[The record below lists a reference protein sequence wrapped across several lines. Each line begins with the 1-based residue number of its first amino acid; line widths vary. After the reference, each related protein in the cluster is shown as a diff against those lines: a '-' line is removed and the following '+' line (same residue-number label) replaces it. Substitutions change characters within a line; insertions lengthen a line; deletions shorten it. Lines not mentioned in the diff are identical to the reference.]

1 MPSGLLPP
9 CSHPGQVIP
18 VSLPPS
24 CTLLP
29 APSSLQ
35 ACAPTVRPCSPLPR
49 APGILRWA
57 CHPPGRRLCI
67 PLGGTPPCLFLPLCA
82 RAALP
87 AFAQQSLAPC
97 SSPLINATALMS
109 AGWKGTWVCEADKHK
124 ALEMY
129 KVGVPTHPHHSRRG
143 NEGRPLVRFGA
154 APRQC
159 LLPYRRRTWLLLLG
173 CCAGVEDRSEGA
185 RCCCALTRRRSR
197 AGGWNTVSCNVFA
210 PLRRGAST
218 LTEQMN
224 QCC

>member
-1 MPSGLLPP
+1 MSRLRAACPRACSPHVLIQVIPFLLPP
-9 CSHPGQVIP
+9 Q
-18 VSLPPS
+18 

-29 APSSLQ
+29 APCLQ

-67 PLGGTPPCLFLPLCA
+67 PLGGTPPCLFLPLGA

-129 KVGVPTHPHHSRRG
+129 KVGVPTRPYHSRRG
-143 NEGRPLVRFGA
+143 NEGRPLMQFGA
-154 APRQC
+154 APRRC

-185 RCCCALTRRRSR
+185 RCYRALARRTESCWRLE
-197 AGGWNTVSCNVFA
+197 TVCRVMCLPPSGEVV
-210 PLRRGAST
+210 
-218 LTEQMN
+218 QH
-224 QCC
+224 